1 MSRRRRRGRS
11 ANIATTGK
19 STQLS
24 TLVFN
29 SKTHRCASY
38 QLLRAHIYLEHS
50 DKEKKGV
57 DEKKGAR
64 KVANGEVPSSNEKP
78 GSSLWCEVCK
88 VSSTSHRNHEE
99 HLKGGKHKKK
109 VREKGEPACEPCG
122 LRFPHRQA
130 LLGHQQGRQ
139 HRQKVG
145 QLQGKKGQNLGNSSS
160 PSPGPSGR
168 REPPTGGNNN
178 SNRQGFAAN
187 LSHQELPSPDVFS
200 HPSPAF
206 RQRLCPDPD
215 AFRPVA
221 EMLCCPIDLQFALQ
235 GAGKYSRL
243 TEDMVELF
251 NCRQQRL
258 GTMNQKIA
266 LWSEIYR
273 AVRTDSDAS
282 LFVFGSTFNGFGA
295 EGCDIDMCLFP
306 QVACRLLRE
315 LSHIIG
321 HCSL

>member
-1 MSRRRRRGRS
+1 M
-11 ANIATTGK
+11 
-19 STQLS
+19 
-24 TLVFN
+24 
-29 SKTHRCASY
+29 
-38 QLLRAHIYLEHS
+38 
-50 DKEKKGV
+50 
-57 DEKKGAR
+57 DEKQGVR
-64 KVANGEVPSSNEKP
+64 KVANGEAPSSNFEQAD
-78 GSSLWCEVCK
+78 SSLWCDVCK
-88 VSSTSHRNHEE
+88 VSSTSYRNHEE

-109 VREKGEPACEPCG
+109 IREKSEPEPACEPCG
-122 LRFPHRQA
+122 LRFPHKQA

-139 HRQKVG
+139 HKQKMAK
-145 QLQGKKGQNLGNSSS
+145 LNPNWKAKANLDNSS

-168 REPPTGGNNN
+168 GGPPTAGSNNF
-178 SNRQGFAAN
+178 NRQGFAAN
-187 LSHQELPSPDVFS
+187 HSHQELPSPDVFS

-221 EMLCCPIDLQFALQ
+221 EMLCCPINLQFALQ

-258 GTMNQKIA
+258 ATMNQKIA

-273 AVRTDSDAS
+273 AVRTDMDAS

-306 QVACRLLRE
+306 QVRKTTSA
-315 LSHIIG
+315 SQI
-321 HCSL
+321 SL

>member
-1 MSRRRRRGRS
+1 MQALRS
-11 ANIATTGK
+11 QVTK
-19 STQLS
+19 STVEQPSFHKKELNANY
-24 TLVFN
+24 TDAN
-29 SKTHRCASY
+29 TNNTHRCANY
-38 QLLRAHIYLEHS
+38 QLLRAHIYLEHN
-50 DKEKKGV
+50 DKEKKKEVVEKQVVNGEAASSS
-57 DEKKGAR
+57 EKKA
-64 KVANGEVPSSNEKP
+64 

-88 VSSTSHRNHEE
+88 VSSTSYRNHEE
-99 HLKGGKHKKK
+99 HLKGGKHNKK
-109 VREKGEPACEPCG
+109 VREKSQTACEPCG

-130 LLGHQQGRQ
+130 LLGHEQGRQ
-139 HRQKVG
+139 HRQKVA
-145 QLQGKKGQNLGNSSS
+145 QLQNGKSSNLGNGSS
-160 PSPGPSGR
+160 PSAGPSGR
-168 REPPTGGNNN
+168 SAGNNN
-178 SNRQGFAAN
+178 FNHRGFAPN
-187 LSHQELPSPDVFS
+187 HSHQDLPSPDVFS

-221 EMLCCPIDLQFALQ
+221 EMLCSPIDLQFALQ

-258 GTMNQKIA
+258 ATMNQKIA

-273 AVRTDSDAS
+273 AVRTDMDAS

-306 QVACRLLRE
+306 QVASCLNCLV
-315 LSHIIG
+315 LY
-321 HCSL
+321 